1 MACRPSA
8 QRIAP
13 SFGTTNERIE
23 RGLMASFSRPHSA
36 RHTRTNA
43 KQEARTDGGNFD
55 GIFCRD
61 ASSSL
66 KHRNRSPM
74 RVTKGNNFSARTALN
89 CTFNGIDEPPAEPLF
104 KPFPEWIRLFQN
116 GARYRVR
123 TCDPYPL
130 TKIISGGGKPR
141 LFPCLGF
148 RSRPKHFL
156 GFRSPTGQ

>member
-13 SFGTTNERIE
+13 SFGTTNEPIE
-23 RGLMASFSRPHSA
+23 RGLMASFSPPHSA

-89 CTFNGIDEPPAEPLF
+89 CTFNGIEEPPAEPLF

-123 TCDPYPL
+123 TCDPYRV
-130 TKIISGGGKPR
+130 KILWPSKRLILLSGQ
-141 LFPCLGF
+141 LHMEPCKAMRKRKML
-148 RSRPKHFL
+148 H
-156 GFRSPTGQ
+156 